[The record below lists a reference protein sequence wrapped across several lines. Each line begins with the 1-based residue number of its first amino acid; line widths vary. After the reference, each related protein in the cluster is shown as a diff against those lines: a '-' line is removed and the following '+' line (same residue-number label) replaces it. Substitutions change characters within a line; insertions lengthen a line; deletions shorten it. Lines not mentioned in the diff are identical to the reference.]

1 MKPASEQR
9 NLVVWQLLSKQQ
21 TFFVFCS
28 LCRVYWATA
37 LLDNTAT
44 VTSGPP
50 ALVGLLACS
59 LQLPLPVIE
68 PSRGAEGL
76 LSFAE
81 SGRPGSSFC
90 VLLSSSI
97 PLSNGNC
104 VQQDFSWQG
113 HRGSDRRVASAG

>member
-1 MKPASEQR
+1 M
-9 NLVVWQLLSKQQ
+9 
-21 TFFVFCS
+21 
-28 LCRVYWATA
+28 
-37 LLDNTAT
+37 

-90 VLLSSSI
+90 FLWSSSI
-97 PLSNGNC
+97 P
-104 VQQDFSWQG
+104 
-113 HRGSDRRVASAG
+113 SAMVNVFNKTQAGRDTVVVTEWWRPLGD